1 MRNLSSLSRLMHG
14 EFYIAMFQVPNHE
27 DAEKIV
33 RDADPHI
40 TAAAEAIKDNRAF
53 PKTKNNMVYQLMS
66 SAVNPVFYP
75 LFVSAK
81 KFTADSRCTGCGK
94 CVRLC
99 PLNNIKIVDGK
110 PVWGRN
116 CTHCMACICY
126 CSQETIEYGSKSVG
140 KPRYYFDFFNS
151 K

>member
-1 MRNLSSLSRLMHG
+1 MHG

-33 RDADPHI
+33 RDADTHI
-40 TAAAEAIKDNRAF
+40 TAAAEAIKDNIAF
-53 PKTKNNMVYQLMS
+53 PKTKNNMVYRLMS

-81 KFTADSRCTGCGK
+81 KIHGRQ
-94 CVRLC
+94 
-99 PLNNIKIVDGK
+99 

-126 CSQETIEYGSKSVG
+126 CSQEAIEYGSKSVG

>member
-1 MRNLSSLSRLMHG
+1 MHG

-53 PKTKNNMVYQLMS
+53 PKTKNNMVYRLMS

-81 KFTADSRCTGCGK
+81 KFTADSRCTGCGTVK
-94 CVRLC
+94 RYVAPILGICGSVFMVIAAFYAHGFQPYQAAAQAGGFAC
-99 PLNNIKIVDGK
+99 PIVFYLIVFAVVIVIGLRFYNRK
-110 PVWGRN
+110 N
-116 CTHCMACICY
+116 
-126 CSQETIEYGSKSVG
+126 K
-140 KPRYYFDFFNS
+140 
-151 K
+151 

>member
-1 MRNLSSLSRLMHG
+1 MHG

-27 DAEKIV
+27 EAEKIV

-40 TAAAEAIKDNRAF
+40 TAAADAIKESKAF
-53 PKTKNNMVYQLMS
+53 PKTKNNMVYRLMS

-81 KFTADSRCTGCGK
+81 KFTADSRCTG
-94 CVRLC
+94 
-99 PLNNIKIVDGK
+99 
-110 PVWGRN
+110 N

-126 CSQETIEYGSKSVG
+126 CSQEAIEYGSKSVG